1 MRLAISETLL
11 GPESGSIAS
20 KNSMSLSESSR
31 WSFREK
37 PDVML
42 LELPEDAIHAR
53 APVTLSLLSICP
65 IDADWLNL
73 NAAYARAKL

>member
-1 MRLAISETLL
+1 
-11 GPESGSIAS
+11 
-20 KNSMSLSESSR
+20 
-31 WSFREK
+31 
-37 PDVML
+37 ML

-73 NAAYARAKL
+73 NAVYARVRL